1 MNVGFWRDGPLPIA
15 ISVALF
21 AAGLGLALS
30 CRPQIAKD
38 NPDPKPGMRFS
49 DAASLEP
56 GALPYGR
63 ASLILAGTSYPVEVR
78 RSVDGDKIT
87 FDFVNHDE
95 TIDRENYILDSSGF
109 QIAQGAGLTYEPAI
123 PLVLFPM
130 NVGDKWEWKGE
141 VVAGS
146 ERQVAHASMT
156 SEAESLNLESGFY
169 DGFKIQVSLSLQ
181 SAGPP
186 IEKRMSFWFV
196 PKQGIVKREF
206 GTTST
211 RGPLSE

>member
-1 MNVGFWRDGPLPIA
+1 MSVGLWRGGQFPIA
-15 ISVALF
+15 ISVGLLV
-21 AAGLGLALS
+21 AGLGFVLS
-30 CRPQIAKD
+30 CQQRVVKD
-38 NPDPKPGMRFS
+38 SPDAKPGMRFS
-49 DAASLEP
+49 DAASLDP
-56 GALPYGR
+56 GALPYGK

-78 RSVDGDKIT
+78 RSANGDKIT
-87 FDFVNHDE
+87 FDLINHGE
-95 TIDRENYILDSSGF
+95 SIDRENYILNSSGF

-141 VVAGS
+141 VVAGT
-146 ERQVAHASMT
+146 ERQAAHASMT

-169 DGFKIQVSLSLQ
+169 DGFKVAVSLTLG
-181 SAGPP
+181 SAEPP

-211 RGPLSE
+211 RGPISE